1 MANLHNQL
9 ATINYHDNI
18 VSEIKIYTMKFL
30 GRFDG
35 YFHIYVQKINVYN
48 LTYKK
53 IQSNSI
59 ILELYIIF

>member
-30 GRFDG
+30 GRFG
-35 YFHIYVQKINVYN
+35 GSFRIYVQKINVYN

-53 IQSNSI
+53 NQSNSI